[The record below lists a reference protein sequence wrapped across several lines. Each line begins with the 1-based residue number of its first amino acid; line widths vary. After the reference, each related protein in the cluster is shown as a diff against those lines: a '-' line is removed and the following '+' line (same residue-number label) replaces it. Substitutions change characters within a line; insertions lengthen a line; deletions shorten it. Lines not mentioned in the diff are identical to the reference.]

1 MFYGAIFLFLE
12 VFSSKVGAS
21 QESTRLYEE
30 MMSNY
35 NKLVRPAKIPSEAIE
50 IQFKFKLLQI
60 LDVHEKDQVLTTSGI
75 LIHKWADHRLSWVP
89 SLYGNVTMLHVPG
102 ELIWLPDIILYNNAH
117 GTPAIASITKADVYA
132 NGSILW
138 EPPVIYNSMCRI
150 DTKWFPYD
158 EQFCDMKF
166 GSWTYGGFELDMVHL
181 DSDVVEH
188 ISYDNG
194 TEWRVELGVDISE
207 YVPSVEFDLLSVVGT
222 RHEKRYP
229 CCDYPVIDITYY
241 LNIRRKK
248 LFYTI
253 NLMFPCIGIAT
264 LTSFVFY
271 LPSESH
277 NKINLCI
284 SVLVSLTV
292 FFLLLIEI
300 VPPTS
305 LVTPLIGKYLV
316 FTMIMV
322 TLSVSAYQMPK
333 LIRRIFIHFLG
344 NYILVYRMPG
354 GSPFKSRKAR
364 YKKLPTLNAL
374 RALDN
379 HFKECI
385 TMDDDVLEKEAVSPS
400 SAEEVETRNR
410 ERNLIISPEMR
421 NRVSQVG
428 YNIRYIERILKKGR
442 RDEDLRADWKFVA
455 MVIDRLMLILFS
467 ITIFIGTLYATLS
480 APSVTDDRVPVTEKY
495 PPKNIYQN

>member
-1 MFYGAIFLFLE
+1 
-12 VFSSKVGAS
+12 
-21 QESTRLYEE
+21 
-30 MMSNY
+30 
-35 NKLVRPAKIPSEAIE
+35 
-50 IQFKFKLLQI
+50 
-60 LDVHEKDQVLTTSGI
+60 
-75 LIHKWADHRLSWVP
+75 
-89 SLYGNVTMLHVPG
+89 MLHIPG

-117 GTPAIASITKADVYA
+117 GSPAIASVTKADVYS
-132 NGSILW
+132 NGNVVW

-181 DSDVVEH
+181 DTGYVVEH

-207 YVPSVEFDLLSVVGT
+207 YQESVEFDLLSVVGT

-284 SVLVSLTV
+284 SILVSLTV

-305 LVTPLIGKYLV
+305 IVTPLIGKYLV
-316 FTMIMV
+316 FTMFMV
-322 TLSVSAYQMPK
+322 TMSVLLTVIVQNIHYRSAYPMPK
-333 LIRRIFIHFLG
+333 YVRQIFIHFLG
-344 NYILVYRMPG
+344 NYILIYRRP

-364 YKKLPTLNAL
+364 YKKLPTLDAIK
-374 RALDN
+374 ALDN
-379 HFKECI
+379 HFKHCAHNEEGDSGEHFEPEAGNNI
-385 TMDDDVLEKEAVSPS
+385 DEQDLFSQRKEVH
-400 SAEEVETRNR
+400 
-410 ERNLIISPEMR
+410 NLSFELRKRIQ
-421 NRVSQVG
+421 QVG
-428 YNIRYIERILKKGR
+428 SNIRYMERTLRKSR
-442 RDEDLRADWKFVA
+442 HDEDVCV
-455 MVIDRLMLILFS
+455 VII
-467 ITIFIGTLYATLS
+467 
-480 APSVTDDRVPVTEKY
+480 P
-495 PPKNIYQN
+495 N